1 MRPIMVIT
9 SKPECGGAVR
19 YTLRL
24 PAIFRWDDGVDHV
37 EGGFTEEIGQDTAL
51 VFSSKCPP
59 VGSEIRIEVL
69 VSLPE
74 SYPGALRIGAEGKVT
89 EIIYV
94 DTCSGFRFRG
104 RFDDEQIKFD
114 RL

>member
-1 MRPIMVIT
+1 MVIT

-59 VGSEIRIEVL
+59 VGSDICIEVL
-69 VSLPE
+69 VPLPE
-74 SYPGALRIGAEGKVT
+74 ICPRTLRIEAAGKVT
-89 EIIYV
+89 EIIQFEGY
-94 DTCSGFRFRG
+94 TGFRFQG
-104 RFDDEQIKFD
+104 RFTDEQINFD